1 MIKPSTV
8 AGTMEL
14 LPAKQLVFNKMLS
27 TIKECYKSF
36 GYTPLETPL
45 LEKSSV
51 LLTKSGGE
59 TEKQIYFAVPTGS
72 LDKLST
78 GKNPKYALKFDLTV
92 PLARYV
98 AQHENDLVFPFKR
111 YQIQQVYRGESAQK
125 GRYREF
131 YQCDADIIGNETLP
145 MAYDAE
151 LIVLINRIFVALN
164 VGKFTIQINNRKLL
178 QGLFQSLAVQD
189 AASPLVL
196 REIDKLDKI
205 GADKVRENL
214 TELLSAQQIQTIFS
228 FLSLK
233 DTAEPLA
240 SLENFAPEN
249 ELFAQGKQELKE
261 VWQIL
266 DYYQLPPQNIKF
278 NPCIAR
284 GLDYYTSTVLET
296 FLDEHPQIGSV
307 CSGGRYENLAA
318 HYTRSALPGVGVSI
332 GVTRLFYILDN
343 LGLLEDV
350 ASSPAKA
357 MIACLD
363 KELTPEY
370 IKLSGKLLEKNIS
383 NFIYWQPS
391 KLKKQLKYA
400 HKLGVEFLLILGQE
414 EKETNTINLKM
425 FRFCVAHNFLVIFNS
440 WILFFSS

>member
-14 LPAKQLVFNKMLS
+14 LPAKQLAFNKMLA

-72 LDKLST
+72 LAKTSADKT
-78 GKNPKYALKFDLTV
+78 PKYALKFDLTV

-131 YQCDADIIGNETLP
+131 YQCDADIIGSGSLP

-151 LIVLINRIFVALN
+151 LICLIYRIFKALK
-164 VGKFTIQINNRKLL
+164 VGSFTIQINNRKLF
-178 QGLFQSLAVQD
+178 QGLFQSLGVAEADSQV
-189 AASPLVL
+189 AL
-196 REIDKLDKI
+196 REIDKLEKI
-205 GADKVRENL
+205 GKERVQENL
-214 TELLSAQQIQTIFS
+214 SQHLSEAQIKKIFS

-233 DTAEPLA
+233 ESAHPLA
-240 SLENFAPEN
+240 DLDKFVIDND
-249 ELFAQGKQELKE
+249 LFAQGKQELKE

-266 DYYQLPPQNIKF
+266 DYYQIDSAHIKF

-296 FLDEHPQIGSV
+296 FLDEHPKIGSI

-318 HYTRSALPGVGVSI
+318 HYTKSALPGVGVSI

-343 LGLLEDV
+343 LGLIKEV

-363 KELTPEY
+363 ANLLPEY
-370 IKLSGKLLEKNIS
+370 VRLSCRLLEQKVS
-383 NFIYWQPS
+383 NFVYWQPA
-391 KLKKQLKYA
+391 KLKKQLKFA
-400 HKLGVEFLLILGQE
+400 SKLGVEFLLIIGE
-414 EKETNTINLKM
+414 EEHQNSTINIKNM
-425 FRFCVAHNFLVIFNS
+425 FTGEQKNLPIEEALSALCSR
-440 WILFFSS
+440 

>member
-14 LPAKQLVFNKMLS
+14 LPAKQMAFDKMLA
-27 TIKECYKSF
+27 TIKNCYKSF

-72 LDKLST
+72 LATLQSKET
-78 GKNPKYALKFDLTV
+78 PKYALRFDLTV

-111 YQIQQVYRGESAQK
+111 YQVQKVYRGESAQK

-131 YQCDADIIGNETLP
+131 YQCDADIIGNGSLP
-145 MAYDAE
+145 IAYDAE
-151 LIVLINRIFVALN
+151 LVTLIYRIFNELQI
-164 VGKFTIQINNRKLL
+164 GKFTIQINNRKLF
-178 QGLFQSLAVQD
+178 QGLFESLKIDD
-189 AASPLVL
+189 ASAQLAL

-205 GADKVRENL
+205 GEEKVKKNL
-214 TELLSAQQIQTIFS
+214 EKLLNSQQIEAIFA
-228 FLSLK
+228 FLELK
-233 DTAEPLA
+233 DSSNPRKN
-240 SLENFAPEN
+240 LENFACDNSVFLEGKK
-249 ELFAQGKQELKE
+249 ELQKI
-261 VWQIL
+261 WQIL
-266 DYYQLPPQNIKF
+266 DCYQLDSACLKF

-296 FLDEHPQIGSV
+296 FLDEHPQIGSI
-307 CSGGRYENLAA
+307 CSGGRYENLAS
-318 HYTRSALPGVGVSI
+318 HYTKSALPGVGVSI
-332 GVTRLFYILDN
+332 GFTRLFYLLDT
-343 LGLLEDV
+343 LGLIKD
-350 ASSPAKA
+350 AGSSPAKA

-363 KELTPEY
+363 EKITPQYIELS
-370 IKLSGKLLEKNIS
+370 KKLLQKNIS

-400 HKLGVEFLLILGQE
+400 DKIGVEFLLIVGQE
-414 EKETNTINLKM
+414 ELDSGTINIKNMLTGEQNKLK
-425 FRFCVAHNFLVIFNS
+425 VDEIFP
-440 WILFFSS
+440 ILCSK

>member
-131 YQCDADIIGNETLP
+131 YQCDLRGTKCRQIHHPNKQSQTPARAISEP
-145 MAYDAE
+145 RCARC
-151 LIVLINRIFVALN
+151 RI
-164 VGKFTIQINNRKLL
+164 T
-178 QGLFQSLAVQD
+178 
-189 AASPLVL
+189 P
-196 REIDKLDKI
+196 
-205 GADKVRENL
+205 
-214 TELLSAQQIQTIFS
+214 S
-228 FLSLK
+228 F
-233 DTAEPLA
+233 A
-240 SLENFAPEN
+240 
-249 ELFAQGKQELKE
+249 
-261 VWQIL
+261 
-266 DYYQLPPQNIKF
+266 
-278 NPCIAR
+278 
-284 GLDYYTSTVLET
+284 
-296 FLDEHPQIGSV
+296 
-307 CSGGRYENLAA
+307 
-318 HYTRSALPGVGVSI
+318 
-332 GVTRLFYILDN
+332 
-343 LGLLEDV
+343 
-350 ASSPAKA
+350 
-357 MIACLD
+357 
-363 KELTPEY
+363 
-370 IKLSGKLLEKNIS
+370 
-383 NFIYWQPS
+383 
-391 KLKKQLKYA
+391 
-400 HKLGVEFLLILGQE
+400 
-414 EKETNTINLKM
+414 
-425 FRFCVAHNFLVIFNS
+425 
-440 WILFFSS
+440 